1 MVPRFEG
8 WEFITCQ
15 PAQFDHPNIPWMNM
29 RKTKNVQ
36 IGPEDTYQEKLGDR
50 DEFYAELGDR
60 MR

>member
-36 IGPEDTYQEKLGDR
+36 IGPEDTYQKKLGDR
-50 DEFYAELGDR
+50 D
-60 MR
+60 